1 MTRVLVLTAL
11 DVEARGLA
19 RHLGLAPVAGAS
31 SPHFIGGVLELA
43 TIGLRGARLA
53 ERAAGWRAPELVV
66 SAGACGA
73 LAPALA
79 VGALVVPTVVLQ
91 GAGERWPTA
100 TLPWLSGAGALL
112 TVGEVVESAAQKARL
127 WMETGALAVDME
139 SAVIMAWAR
148 GRNVPAAVVR
158 GVSDDAER
166 GIPAALAA
174 AVSEDG
180 RVRPLRAVTAAL
192 TRATALGD
200 LLELRAGTGAAL
212 KTVAAALATLARAS

>member
-1 MTRVLVLTAL
+1 VTRVLVLTAL

-19 RHLGLAPVAGAS
+19 RHLGLAPVPGAP

-43 TIGLRGARLA
+43 AIGLRGARLA
-53 ERAAGWRAPELVV
+53 ARAAGWRTPELVV

-79 VGALVVPTVVLQ
+79 VGARVVPTVVLQ
-91 GAGERWPTA
+91 GAAERWPTA
-100 TLPWLSGAGALL
+100 TLPRLSGDGALL

-139 SAVIMAWAR
+139 SAAIMAWAR
-148 GRNVPAAVVR
+148 ERNVPAAVVR